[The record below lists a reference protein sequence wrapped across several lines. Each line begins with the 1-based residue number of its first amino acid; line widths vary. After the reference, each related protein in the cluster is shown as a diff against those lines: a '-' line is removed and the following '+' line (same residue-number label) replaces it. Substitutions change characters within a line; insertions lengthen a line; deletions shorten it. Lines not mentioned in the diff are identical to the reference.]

1 MYSTV
6 KPPSFYNVGIYIRLS
21 QEDEDKAH
29 KRESESESVLNQR
42 SLIMNYL
49 RDNGFVLTDEYVD
62 DGYSGTNFDRP
73 AFKRLLEDIENG
85 KINCV
90 ITKDL
95 SRLGRDY
102 IKCGYY
108 IEQYFPSKKV
118 RYISILD
125 NVDTFL
131 DSANNDI
138 APFKALFN
146 DMTSKD
152 TSKKIKSILRDKK
165 VKGKFIGSKPSFG
178 YMRDPLDKGHLIPNP
193 DTAWIVKRIFNEV
206 SRGDKISDIIE
217 RLNNENIPTPS
228 AYKQIKKSKRQIN
241 GYIWTCS
248 TINKILKNRM
258 YTGDMIQNVQT
269 KLNYKSQKRIS
280 LSSEY
285 WIIVENT
292 HEPLVDRVV
301 FNQIQTSANRIR
313 TVKLNR
319 SQRLL
324 EGLLYCKECGNKL
337 TVSYREKR
345 NYWSINCNKYS
356 RSPRQRLCEPHFS
369 EYNSFEKEVLNQIK
383 KTCKKYIDKVDIDS
397 LVFNVKSEKDN
408 KEDLIIEKQKLENNI
423 KELQLKTDAL
433 YEDKYN
439 GIISV
444 DTYTRLS
451 SNTENLI
458 RTYNSR
464 IKELENSINEVPKK
478 HNDEEIKQKI
488 KELISMKK
496 TTRELLF
503 ILVDKIIVDKDKN
516 VEIIY
521 NFNK

>member
-6 KPPSFYNVGIYIRLS
+6 KSPSFYNVGIYIRLS

-49 RDNGFVLTDEYVD
+49 RDNGFILTDEYVD

-73 AFKRLLEDIENG
+73 SFKRLLEDIENG

-108 IEQYFPSKKV
+108 IEQYFPLKKV

-178 YMRDPLDKGHLIPNP
+178 YMRDPLDKGHLVPNP

-228 AYKQIKKSKRQIN
+228 AYKQIKKLLVNNKYEFIHCHSPIGGVCGRLAAKVTHTKVIYTAHGFHFYKGASKLNWMIYYPIEKVLS
-241 GYIWTCS
+241 YITDVLI
-248 TINKILKNRM
+248 TINKEDYELAKRVEYVPGIGVDTNKFAKVVMDKNEKRKELGLCQDNIVLLSVGELNKNKNHEVIIRALAKLENSNIQYIIAGRGNLELSLKELA
-258 YTGDMIQNVQT
+258 
-269 KLNYKSQKRIS
+269 KELNIEKQVHFLGFRTDIS
-280 LSSEY
+280 E
-285 WIIVENT
+285 
-292 HEPLVDRVV
+292 
-301 FNQIQTSANRIR
+301 
-313 TVKLNR
+313 
-319 SQRLL
+319 
-324 EGLLYCKECGNKL
+324 LYNISDIFCFP
-337 TVSYREKR
+337 SYREGLSVALMEAMSSGISVVCSNIR
-345 NYWSINCNKYS
+345 GN
-356 RSPRQRLCEPHFS
+356 R
-369 EYNSFEKEVLNQIK
+369 
-383 KTCKKYIDKVDIDS
+383 
-397 LVFNVKSEKDN
+397 
-408 KEDLIIEKQKLENNI
+408 DLI
-423 KELQLKTDAL
+423 
-433 YEDKYN
+433 
-439 GIISV
+439 
-444 DTYTRLS
+444 
-451 SNTENLI
+451 
-458 RTYNSR
+458 
-464 IKELENSINEVPKK
+464 
-478 HNDEEIKQKI
+478 HNDKGGY
-488 KELISMKK
+488 LCNP
-496 TTRELLF
+496 
-503 ILVDKIIVDKDKN
+503 KN
-516 VEIIY
+516 VDEFLTKIRHLYKNKNIMIDMGRHNQVYINKFDIEIVNEQMSKIY
-521 NFNK
+521 KVINNK

>member
-73 AFKRLLEDIENG
+73 AFKRLLEDIEKG

-108 IEQYFPSKKV
+108 IEQYFPLKKV

-165 VKGKFIGSKPSFG
+165 
-178 YMRDPLDKGHLIPNP
+178 
-193 DTAWIVKRIFNEV
+193 
-206 SRGDKISDIIE
+206 
-217 RLNNENIPTPS
+217 
-228 AYKQIKKSKRQIN
+228 
-241 GYIWTCS
+241 
-248 TINKILKNRM
+248 
-258 YTGDMIQNVQT
+258 
-269 KLNYKSQKRIS
+269 
-280 LSSEY
+280 
-285 WIIVENT
+285 
-292 HEPLVDRVV
+292 
-301 FNQIQTSANRIR
+301 
-313 TVKLNR
+313 
-319 SQRLL
+319 
-324 EGLLYCKECGNKL
+324 
-337 TVSYREKR
+337 
-345 NYWSINCNKYS
+345 
-356 RSPRQRLCEPHFS
+356 
-369 EYNSFEKEVLNQIK
+369 
-383 KTCKKYIDKVDIDS
+383 
-397 LVFNVKSEKDN
+397 
-408 KEDLIIEKQKLENNI
+408 
-423 KELQLKTDAL
+423 
-433 YEDKYN
+433 
-439 GIISV
+439 
-444 DTYTRLS
+444 
-451 SNTENLI
+451 
-458 RTYNSR
+458 
-464 IKELENSINEVPKK
+464 
-478 HNDEEIKQKI
+478 
-488 KELISMKK
+488 
-496 TTRELLF
+496 
-503 ILVDKIIVDKDKN
+503 
-516 VEIIY
+516 
-521 NFNK
+521 

>member
-73 AFKRLLEDIENG
+73 AFKRLLEDIEKG

-108 IEQYFPSKKV
+108 IEQYFPLKKV

-178 YMRDPLDKGHLIPNP
+178 YMRDLLDKGHLVPNP

-206 SRGDKISDIIE
+206 SKGDKISDIIE

-228 AYKQIKKSKRQIN
+228 AYKQIKNSKRQIN

-248 TINKILKNRM
+248 TINK
-258 YTGDMIQNVQT
+258 Y
-269 KLNYKSQKRIS
+269 
-280 LSSEY
+280 
-285 WIIVENT
+285 
-292 HEPLVDRVV
+292 
-301 FNQIQTSANRIR
+301 
-313 TVKLNR
+313 
-319 SQRLL
+319 
-324 EGLLYCKECGNKL
+324 
-337 TVSYREKR
+337 
-345 NYWSINCNKYS
+345 
-356 RSPRQRLCEPHFS
+356 
-369 EYNSFEKEVLNQIK
+369 
-383 KTCKKYIDKVDIDS
+383 
-397 LVFNVKSEKDN
+397 
-408 KEDLIIEKQKLENNI
+408 
-423 KELQLKTDAL
+423 
-433 YEDKYN
+433 
-439 GIISV
+439 
-444 DTYTRLS
+444 
-451 SNTENLI
+451 
-458 RTYNSR
+458 
-464 IKELENSINEVPKK
+464 
-478 HNDEEIKQKI
+478 
-488 KELISMKK
+488 
-496 TTRELLF
+496 
-503 ILVDKIIVDKDKN
+503 
-516 VEIIY
+516 
-521 NFNK
+521 

>member
-1 MYSTV
+1 MQRKENNVQHS

-42 SLIMNYL
+42 SLLMNFL

-73 AFKRLLEDIENG
+73 AFKRLLEDIEKG

-108 IEQYFPSKKV
+108 IEQYFPLKKV

-228 AYKQIKKSKRQIN
+228 AYKQIK
-241 GYIWTCS
+241 
-248 TINKILKNRM
+248 
-258 YTGDMIQNVQT
+258 
-269 KLNYKSQKRIS
+269 
-280 LSSEY
+280 
-285 WIIVENT
+285 
-292 HEPLVDRVV
+292 
-301 FNQIQTSANRIR
+301 NQ
-313 TVKLNR
+313 
-319 SQRLL
+319 
-324 EGLLYCKECGNKL
+324 
-337 TVSYREKR
+337 
-345 NYWSINCNKYS
+345 
-356 RSPRQRLCEPHFS
+356 
-369 EYNSFEKEVLNQIK
+369 
-383 KTCKKYIDKVDIDS
+383 
-397 LVFNVKSEKDN
+397 
-408 KEDLIIEKQKLENNI
+408 
-423 KELQLKTDAL
+423 
-433 YEDKYN
+433 
-439 GIISV
+439 
-444 DTYTRLS
+444 
-451 SNTENLI
+451 
-458 RTYNSR
+458 
-464 IKELENSINEVPKK
+464 
-478 HNDEEIKQKI
+478 
-488 KELISMKK
+488 
-496 TTRELLF
+496 
-503 ILVDKIIVDKDKN
+503 KDK
-516 VEIIY
+516 
-521 NFNK
+521 